1 MSLNP
6 YSNGTTSLTELYRIL
21 LGLLESL
28 NPYSNGT
35 TSLTAKFLN
44 LYIPNLYL
52 RNSYTSTL

>member
-1 MSLNP
+1 M
-6 YSNGTTSLTELYRIL
+6 TAIER
-21 LGLLESL
+21 L